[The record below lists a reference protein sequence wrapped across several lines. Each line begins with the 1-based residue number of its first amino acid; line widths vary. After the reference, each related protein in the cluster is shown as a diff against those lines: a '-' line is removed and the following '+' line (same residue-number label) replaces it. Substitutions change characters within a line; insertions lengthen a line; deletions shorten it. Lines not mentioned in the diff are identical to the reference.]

1 MYPHAK
7 MESTTAPSG
16 FATAPSGFATAPSR
30 PLLKLSDDTLRVIFS
45 FLAFDDLARA
55 RLVCLWIDRIARSAG
70 TRLFGCLLTVAR
82 APDAPLTLEALSTW
96 IGTARLDTSYY
107 GDIRWPNELD
117 RAMKVA
123 LAISIQYGSGATGE
137 LIPLQVV
144 HRGLHPYFNA
154 RMLRDVR
161 EGTFELSCP
170 ERHHC
175 IRDSGINPF
184 LMRVCMQEPFAAV
197 GFKVPRASELQLRK
211 VALRPALSAALGYVI
226 AWNDTENHPTV
237 CIFQPDGNGVQLMSV
252 SKLIRPDKLEPPDQ
266 LTGSTPAE
274 AWVDL
279 YPGVIKEH
287 QLGQCRAYS
296 IYALASV
303 VAMFSD
309 GATLGQIQNHYGFMP
324 RLAPYTSTIL
334 LGEPGSPLIET
345 MRKTSQW
352 ATSDHAANSHVAE
365 GHIDSGQTPVGVWI
379 AVPRHDTLVGDTPC
393 DFTSPSVEYGTP
405 VGVGEPL
412 DMDALIQKLT
422 G

>member
-1 MYPHAK
+1 
-7 MESTTAPSG
+7 MESATTLSH
-16 FATAPSGFATAPSR
+16 
-30 PLLKLSDDTLRVIFS
+30 LLKLSDDTLRVIFS

-55 RLVCLWIDRIARSAG
+55 RPVCALIDKIARSAG
-70 TRLFGCLLTVAR
+70 ARLFGRLRTVAR
-82 APDAPLTLEALSTW
+82 APDAPLTLAAISTW
-96 IGTARLDTSYY
+96 IGTARRKSCT
-107 GDIRWPNELD
+107 GDICWPGAHD
-117 RAMKVA
+117 RAMMVVQIIA
-123 LAISIQYGSGATGE
+123 IQYGSGATDE

-144 HRGLHPYFNA
+144 HHGLHPYFNA

-170 ERHHC
+170 VRHRC

-184 LMRVCMQEPFAAV
+184 LMRMCMQEPLASV

-237 CIFQPDGNGVQLMSV
+237 CVFQPDGNGVQLMSV
-252 SKLIRPDKLEPPDQ
+252 SKLIRPDQ

-279 YPGVIKEH
+279 YPGVIEERW
-287 QLGQCRAYS
+287 LGQGRAHS

-309 GATLGQIQNHYGFMP
+309 GATLGQIQNVYSFMP
-324 RLAPYTSTIL
+324 GHVPYTSTIL

-345 MRKTSQW
+345 MRRTSRW
-352 ATSDHAANSHVAE
+352 ATTGCYASEGCRSAEGCTVEVCTAE
-365 GHIDSGQTPVGVWI
+365 GHTEEDPLPGVQI
-379 AVPRHDTLVGDTPC
+379 AVPLHVTLVGDIPC
-393 DFTSPSVEYGTP
+393 DFTTPSAGYSTP
-405 VGVGEPL
+405 VGDGEAL
-412 DMDALIQKLT
+412 DVEALIGKLS